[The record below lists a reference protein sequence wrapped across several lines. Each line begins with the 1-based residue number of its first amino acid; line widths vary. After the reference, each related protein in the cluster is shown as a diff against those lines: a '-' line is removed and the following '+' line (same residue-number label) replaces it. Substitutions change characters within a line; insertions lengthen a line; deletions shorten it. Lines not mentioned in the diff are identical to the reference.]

1 MPYDGRDVPG
11 YDGRASLRA
20 SEVLKRFDVTK
31 DLVGAEVGVY
41 YGAMSKALLEQAPRL
56 ILYMIDSWQVG
67 APSNRKRAES
77 NTDPTRRVILAMPSL
92 EAIRHVPDLDFV
104 FIDADHSYP
113 AVKADIAAWMPK
125 VKVGG
130 WLCGHD
136 YDLRAVKRAVDGLP
150 NVELGQD
157 TTWFV
162 KRERD

>member
-1 MPYDGRDVPG
+1 MPYDGRDTPG
-11 YDGRASLRA
+11 YEGRASLRA
-20 SEVLKRFDVTK
+20 SEVLKRFDVTT

-41 YGAMSKALLEQAPRL
+41 YGAMSKALLEQAPQL
-56 ILYMIDSWQVG
+56 KLYMVDSWKVG

-77 NTDPTRRVILAMPSL
+77 NTDPTRRLVLAMPSL
-92 EAIRHVPDLDFV
+92 EAVKHVPDLDFV

>member
-11 YDGRASLRA
+11 YEGRAALRA
-20 SEVLKRFDVTK
+20 SEVLKRFDVAK

-41 YGAMSKALLEQAPRL
+41 YGAMSRALLEQAPRL
-56 ILYMIDSWQVG
+56 KLYMVDSWQVG
-67 APSNRKRAES
+67 AAPSNRRRAES
-77 NTDPTRRVILAMPSL
+77 STDPTRRLILAMPSL
-92 EAIRHVPDLDFV
+92 EAANLVPDAGLDFV

-113 AVKADIAAWMPK
+113 AVKADIAAWKPK

-162 KRERD
+162 KR

>member
-11 YDGRASLRA
+11 YEGRASLRA

-56 ILYMIDSWQVG
+56 KLYMVDSWKVG

-77 NTDPTRRVILAMPSL
+77 GTDPTRRLILAMPSL
-92 EAIRHVPDLDFV
+92 EAVNNVPDLDFV

-125 VKVGG
+125 VKVGC

>member
-1 MPYDGRDVPG
+1 LPYDGRDTPG
-11 YDGRASLRA
+11 YEGRAALRA

-56 ILYMIDSWQVG
+56 KLYMVDSWRIG
-67 APSNRKRAES
+67 APSNRARAEN
-77 NTDPTRRVILAMPSL
+77 NTDPTRRTILAMPSL
-92 EAIRHVPDLDFV
+92 EAVKHVPDLDFV

-157 TTWFV
+157 TTWFQ
-162 KRERD
+162 ERG

>member
-1 MPYDGRDVPG
+1 
-11 YDGRASLRA
+11 
-20 SEVLKRFDVTK
+20 
-31 DLVGAEVGVY
+31 
-41 YGAMSKALLEQAPRL
+41 MSKALLEQAPRL
-56 ILYMIDSWQVG
+56 KLFMVDSWQVG

-77 NTDPTRRVILAMPSL
+77 NTDPTRRIILAVPSL
-92 EAIRHVPDLDFV
+92 EAVKHVPDLDFV

-113 AVKADIAAWMPK
+113 AVKADIAAWKPK